1 VILRVPVLYGEVKN
15 LEESAVTV
23 LFATVLDGSKPAK
36 VSDYEIRC
44 PAHTHDIAR
53 ILEGLSTRLVN
64 HGHVR
69 ALSFFVFPIFLPS
82 FFLPLAYF
90 AGLVTAKLCPT
101 QAPLEHIPSSF

>member
-1 VILRVPVLYGEVKN
+1 VILRVPLLYGEVEN

-23 LFATVLDGSKPAK
+23 LFASVLDRSKPAK

-69 ALSFFVFPIFLPS
+69 TLFPFLFPPRELLLLPFFRFLTRQKRILLRPQLNT
-82 FFLPLAYF
+82 F
-90 AGLVTAKLCPT
+90 
-101 QAPLEHIPSSF
+101 